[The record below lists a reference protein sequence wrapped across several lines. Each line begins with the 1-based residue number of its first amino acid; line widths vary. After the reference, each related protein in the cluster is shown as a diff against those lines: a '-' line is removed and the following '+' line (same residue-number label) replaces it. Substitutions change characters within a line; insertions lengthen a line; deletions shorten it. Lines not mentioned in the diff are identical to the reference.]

1 MREDHEAQAIEEIVM
16 TNQEDDPRT
25 AIPRAL
31 KTFLA
36 IVLALSP
43 ALPGRACPVMLVSG
57 SGRAG
62 AIDLT
67 FRNRDKLPIRRLEFT
82 CRIANAPAKAAL
94 VPCYEP
100 NASFLPGGQYTLTY
114 GVPGGRGPVVV
125 SVKSAMFA
133 DGRTWKPSK
142 HDPCRVLKIPL
153 PRAK

>member
-1 MREDHEAQAIEEIVM
+1 M
-16 TNQEDDPRT
+16 TNQKSRPRT
-25 AIPRAL
+25 AEAIRGAS

-36 IVLALSP
+36 ILLALLP

-57 SGRAG
+57 AGRAG

-82 CRIANAPAKAAL
+82 CKMANSAKSAL

-100 NASFLPGGQYTLTY
+100 NASFLPNGQYTLTY
-114 GVPGGRGPVVV
+114 GVPSGRGPVLV
-125 SVKSAMFA
+125 SVKSAMFS

-142 HDPCRVLKIPL
+142 RDPCRVLRIPM
-153 PRAK
+153 PHAK

>member
-1 MREDHEAQAIEEIVM
+1 M
-16 TNQEDDPRT
+16 TNQKSRPRT
-25 AIPRAL
+25 AEAIRGAS

-36 IVLALSP
+36 ILLALLP

-57 SGRAG
+57 AGRAG

-82 CRIANAPAKAAL
+82 CKMANAPAKSAL

-100 NASFLPGGQYTLTY
+100 NASFLPNGQYTLTY
-114 GVPGGRGPVVV
+114 GVPSGRGPVLV
-125 SVKSAMFA
+125 SVKSAMFS

-142 HDPCRVLKIPL
+142 RDPCRVLRIPM
-153 PRAK
+153 PHAK